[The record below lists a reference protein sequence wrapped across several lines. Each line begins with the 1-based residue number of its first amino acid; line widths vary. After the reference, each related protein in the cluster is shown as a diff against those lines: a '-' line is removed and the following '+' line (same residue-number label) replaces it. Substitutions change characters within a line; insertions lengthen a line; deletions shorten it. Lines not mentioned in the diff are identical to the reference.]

1 MNRPSPQSVAL
12 SSAALLGL
20 LLSPA
25 LVLAAPGSAGAPA
38 ATPPH
43 AHAAAASPA
52 QTAAAAP
59 RLHAA
64 LRALWHDHVV
74 QTRAYAM
81 ALKSGNT
88 TYSDEAAQNVVA
100 NARQIADAVAGF
112 YGPAAGKQMLTLLA
126 GHWGA
131 VKAMTDAQQRG
142 DTTAARKAMTTLVAN
157 ADAIAT
163 FLSGANPYLGHDA
176 VQGLLLAH
184 GAHHDAQ
191 IRQIMAGD
199 TAGEATTW
207 KAMQAHMDTIA
218 DALAGAIARQ
228 FPDKAD

>member
-1 MNRPSPQSVAL
+1 MNRSIRRAL
-12 SSAALLGL
+12 APAPATLLGVL
-20 LLSPA
+20 LTPA
-25 LVLAAPGSAGAPA
+25 LVLAAPASPDATAQVAPHAHVAAASAAPA
-38 ATPPH
+38 AV
-43 AHAAAASPA
+43 
-52 QTAAAAP
+52 AAP
-59 RLHAA
+59 HLHAA

-81 ALKSGNT
+81 AIKSGNT

-100 NARQIADAVAGF
+100 NAQQIANAVSGF
-112 YGPAAGKQMLTLLA
+112 YGPAAGKQMLTLLG

-131 VKAMTDAQQRG
+131 VKAMTDAQQHG
-142 DTTAARKAMTTLVAN
+142 DNTAAQKAMATLTAN
-157 ADAIAT
+157 AGQIAT
-163 FLSGANPYLGHDA
+163 FLSGANPYLAHDA

-199 TAGEATTW
+199 TAAEATTW

-228 FPDKAD
+228 FPGKAS